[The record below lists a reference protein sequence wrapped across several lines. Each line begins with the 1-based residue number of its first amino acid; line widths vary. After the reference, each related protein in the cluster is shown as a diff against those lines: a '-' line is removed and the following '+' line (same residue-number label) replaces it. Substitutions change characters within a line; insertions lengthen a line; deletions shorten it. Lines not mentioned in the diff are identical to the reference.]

1 MDPSALSEIPVF
13 EGLQFHRLEELSGWL
28 KRQAYGAGA
37 VILSE
42 GDPPNGL
49 YVLSK
54 GTVDVIKGS
63 GPHAVC
69 LAELQGPSVF
79 GEIGLLTHAPR
90 TATIRARTEVTTGW
104 LDREHFD
111 ALLADNNV
119 TALHFAVNLGRIGA
133 QRLISALEKISVLA
147 DLDLSTPGLPE
158 SFRAALRELH
168 AICGQSA
175 YKG

>member
-13 EGLQFHRLEELSGWL
+13 EGLHFHRLEELSGWL
-28 KRQAYGAGA
+28 KRQTHAPGA

-54 GTVDVIKGS
+54 GTVEVIKGAE
-63 GPHAVC
+63 PHAVC

-90 TATIRARTEVTTGW
+90 TATIRARTTVTTGW

-111 ALLADNNV
+111 ALLAEDNV
-119 TALHFAVNLGRIGA
+119 TALHFAVNLGRISA
-133 QRLISALEKISVLA
+133 QRLIAALEKIAVLA
-147 DLDLSTPGLPE
+147 DLDLSTKGLPAP
-158 SFRAALRELH
+158 FRAAIQELH
-168 AICGQSA
+168 AFCGHSA
-175 YKG
+175 HRG